1 MVRPHCERRHRTRS
15 ADRGV
20 VGPTQP
26 HTKPAAHHTPCFGG
40 VPGRRIDERLASLL
54 PVCLGRHGGN
64 GARPDSARSRR
75 DGEALRRHR
84 SADARVGGGS
94 HLRGGSRHQRDGRV
108 RRHGA
113 SFNSRSDRHLPSAT
127 LPSHDEPCDCHP
139 ACVPRR
145 GRERVPP
152 PVQLPL
158 CLRVSHGLRWLCVHP
173 RGWQSTL
180 LLGNVGCARFRTDR
194 QPRGP
199 ERGRVRPGQL
209 QLPDSQRGREPR
221 RHQRARLF
229 ELAEQHLLCGG
240 LRTVHTRASRAL
252 PGHQPRGSAVSGGPC
267 PRRHRA
273 RSWPRERALPDEPA
287 LQRGSRASDRLLPSR
302 ALGPSPLRYLG
313 ASNLG
318 RAGRQLQRDRG
329 RPARPRVPLL
339 HSHSDL
345 HTLRR
350 AAVLR
355 PHTQLRSRHGVP
367 LVAVV
372 LAACS
377 SAPIAPADSAAPHD
391 GGHRVDSSPDDGG
404 VEVTA
409 DGSVRSDAGLPDGSS
424 DAGPVCTCEPTGDCE
439 LATCDSGLCVRTP
452 VTDGTLCAIG
462 ICVSGSCVP
471 RACGDGYREPGPDP
485 AREACDDGN
494 ALDGDACNASCVP
507 TPLVAGARSGEQ
519 AWPLGP
525 APSVAVDGLGNV
537 LVVFRVSDPTGGSIV
552 AASRLSPAG
561 VLLDPLNTPIELG
574 GYAGAGRVHYASV
587 AGLSGGG
594 WAVAY
599 DELDG
604 DGNEMGIVVRLVR
617 PDGTVSSRIVA
628 NEVRGFDQTRPV
640 VAAYLDGFVVAWSD
654 YSDAP
659 MPVSRVRLRRFD
671 AMGRPLTGDLLVS
684 PDRLQQNGPAQ
695 LAASGDTLAVAFY
708 HPAPEVNDSPA
719 VHLRRLSGTA
729 FVDATDMVLIPAR
742 AFDPALAPL
751 ASG

>member
-1 MVRPHCERRHRTRS
+1 M
-15 ADRGV
+15 
-20 VGPTQP
+20 
-26 HTKPAAHHTPCFGG
+26 
-40 VPGRRIDERLASLL
+40 
-54 PVCLGRHGGN
+54 
-64 GARPDSARSRR
+64 
-75 DGEALRRHR
+75 
-84 SADARVGGGS
+84 
-94 HLRGGSRHQRDGRV
+94 
-108 RRHGA
+108 
-113 SFNSRSDRHLPSAT
+113 
-127 LPSHDEPCDCHP
+127 
-139 ACVPRR
+139 
-145 GRERVPP
+145 
-152 PVQLPL
+152 
-158 CLRVSHGLRWLCVHP
+158 
-173 RGWQSTL
+173 
-180 LLGNVGCARFRTDR
+180 
-194 QPRGP
+194 
-199 ERGRVRPGQL
+199 
-209 QLPDSQRGREPR
+209 
-221 RHQRARLF
+221 
-229 ELAEQHLLCGG
+229 
-240 LRTVHTRASRAL
+240 
-252 PGHQPRGSAVSGGPC
+252 
-267 PRRHRA
+267 
-273 RSWPRERALPDEPA
+273 
-287 LQRGSRASDRLLPSR
+287 
-302 ALGPSPLRYLG
+302 
-313 ASNLG
+313 
-318 RAGRQLQRDRG
+318 
-329 RPARPRVPLL
+329 
-339 HSHSDL
+339 
-345 HTLRR
+345 
-350 AAVLR
+350 
-355 PHTQLRSRHGVP
+355 
-367 LVAVV
+367 
-372 LAACS
+372 
-377 SAPIAPADSAAPHD
+377 
-391 GGHRVDSSPDDGG
+391 DSSPDDGG

-751 ASG
+751 ASGELALVWRDLTPAAMDELAGVRLPASGPVSLGTPEHLTMSSIASLAPAVAALSGSDYLVVHSVDRLRRGLGIQLSPGAPAPPELDALRARLTSVGIGDASVARGPSGIWLVWSEPTDLAGVGARRSVLAYLLPVDGGAP